1 MENIRP
7 TFLTVLCV
15 LTFLGSALG
24 LYSAITNYSAAGVA
38 SGVTQEAFDE
48 IKDKIEEEGEDQPG
62 SNFAGKILDSVSQNL
77 TEEKIK
83 NAAMGSGISNILTL
97 IGAILMWGLNRKGF
111 FVYVA
116 GAVAGIITPLFIYDG
131 FVGALAGGGTAFV
144 SIIFVVLYFLNLKH
158 LK

>member
-15 LTFLGSALG
+15 LTFLGSAMG

-62 SNFAGKILDSVSQNL
+62 SKFAGKILDSVSENL

-83 NAAMGSGISNILTL
+83 NANSLAFIRENSRSFGVSGLTRP
-97 IGAILMWGLNRKGF
+97 A
-111 FVYVA
+111 A
-116 GAVAGIITPLFIYDG
+116 GC
-131 FVGALAGGGTAFV
+131 
-144 SIIFVVLYFLNLKH
+144 
-158 LK
+158 